1 VRLCANLVIDGSFEA
16 PIAASPFQTFGAGSS
31 VGGWTV
37 TSGSIDLINGYWN
50 AADGNQSID
59 LSGNS
64 RGTIQQTINAS
75 AGSYQLTFA
84 LSGNSDGPPTVKTVL
99 VSFGGLSTQFSFTT
113 PANNNN
119 NMSWT
124 TETWD
129 FSLPAGGNNVLSF
142 QDISDGQSAY
152 GAALDNIIL
161 TQTQAGETIP
171 APVPEAGTLLA
182 GMLLLF
188 PLGLSA
194 IRIFRRNYQVIDMSQ
209 SRLSMSHQGIDL
221 EPCKSND

>member
-1 VRLCANLVIDGSFEA
+1 
-16 PIAASPFQTFGAGSS
+16 

-99 VSFGGLSTQFSFTT
+99 VSFGGVSAQFSFTT

-119 NMSWT
+119 NMLWA

-129 FSLPAGGNNVLSF
+129 FSLPTGGNTVLSF
-142 QDISDGQSAY
+142 QDISEGQSAY
-152 GAALDNIIL
+152 GAALDNIVL
-161 TQTQAGETIP
+161 TQTQTGEIT
-171 APVPEAGTLLA
+171 AVPEPGTFLA
-182 GMLLLF
+182 GVLLLL
-188 PLGLSA
+188 PMGLSA
-194 IRIFRRNYQVIDMSQ
+194 IRIFRRNYHTADHVPFPINHVPPRD
-209 SRLSMSHQGIDL
+209 RFGTL
-221 EPCKSND
+221 EGQ